1 MKLDHQLIPYT
12 KIDSRQIKELNI
24 SCDTMEV
31 LEGKIGKKISIYS
44 VSNIFTDMSPRA
56 WDIEERIKKSDL
68 IKIKREPTICKN
80 IFASDTSDKG
90 LISTIYKELT

>member
-1 MKLDHQLIPYT
+1 
-12 KIDSRQIKELNI
+12 
-24 SCDTMEV
+24 MEV

-68 IKIKREPTICKN
+68 IKIKDSPKENSIKMKREPTIWEDL
-80 IFASDTSDKG
+80 FANDTSDKG
-90 LISTIYKELT
+90 LISKLYKEFT